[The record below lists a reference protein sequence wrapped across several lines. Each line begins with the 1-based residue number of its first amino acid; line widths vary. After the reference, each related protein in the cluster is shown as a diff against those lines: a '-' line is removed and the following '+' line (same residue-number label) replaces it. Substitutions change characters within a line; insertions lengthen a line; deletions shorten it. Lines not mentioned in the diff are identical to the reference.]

1 MELKG
6 NPPFE
11 LREKEM
17 THAQLLQDTAYSN
30 AESQKTLELIKN
42 IQKMLWLLGLIKK

>member
-1 MELKG
+1 
-6 NPPFE
+6 
-11 LREKEM
+11 M

-42 IQKMLWLLGLIKK
+42 IQKKIGRNHPCPRGSGKKYKKCCGY